1 MESGGTDGGQG
12 NASPE
17 SCERASHLRGN
28 STGPNYY
35 DSTPTETERRGIG
48 KNVYSHG
55 SMASLR
61 SGGPART
68 ASCINQP
75 RALDMSAITMMIVV
89 APA

>member
-1 MESGGTDGGQG
+1 MAGARNCKDKT
-12 NASPE
+12 SPE

-28 STGPNYY
+28 STVQNYY

-61 SGGPART
+61 SGGPARS

-75 RALDMSAITMMIVV
+75 RALDMSAITVMIVV
-89 APA
+89 A